1 MIAIADQHGEV
12 NASIPG
18 LARVAGV
25 SVASCEEAL
34 ATFLAPDTYS
44 RTRDDEGRRIE
55 VVDGGWWII
64 NHSKYRE
71 LATGEAREI
80 TNAAR
85 QKRYRDKKNRNA
97 PVTEALRTVTRYA
110 LTTPICQA
118 EAEAE
123 AEAEAS
129 KAKNNTIA
137 ARQLAESVYEAYP
150 RKVGRPVALRAIEK
164 ALTTTD
170 HETLLKA
177 TVAYAEARRGQDQQ
191 FTPMPATWFN
201 QQRYLDEPSTW
212 TNSPAIKPKERNER
226 TEHLTLTIDR

>member
-1 MIAIADQHGEV
+1 MIAMADQHGEV

-150 RKVGRPVALRAIEK
+150 RKVGRPVALRAILK

-170 HETLLKA
+170 HETLLRA